1 MSLETNTK
9 GSQRVNKPFGF
20 WNINNK
26 AKEVSSEVT
35 NEMIDNAIDKID
47 INKITP

>member
-1 MSLETNTK
+1 MMKTM
-9 GSQRVNKPFGF
+9 KP
-20 WNINNK
+20 NISEAQVTEAINNK

>member
-9 GSQRVNKPFGF
+9 GSQRVNKPFGV

-26 AKEVSSEVT
+26 AKELAKYSSRIQLYSATLPTV
-35 NEMIDNAIDKID
+35 
-47 INKITP
+47 